1 MRKEPEKYYATTKR
15 CNIYIDD
22 IMKVFKTKLDF
33 EKEVV
38 ICIKDLE
45 EFPEDNKNQ
54 IRFFSKVLDL
64 SRAREK

>member
-1 MRKEPEKYYATTKR
+1 
-15 CNIYIDD
+15 
-22 IMKVFKTKLDF
+22 MKVFKTKLEF

-45 EFPEDNKNQ
+45 EFPDDNKNQ
-54 IRFFSKVLDL
+54 IRFFSRVLDI